1 MSICFMKFFSNVT
14 TLSTMLP
21 WMILL
26 LIHKP
31 DLYKLKAKRK
41 ALHFRAVSGT
51 YFRKVVRPL
60 PQTRTMLLCLC
71 QTYDPETPVTAERSN
86 DSGLPSPELC
96 LPACA
101 WRADPGQQQSPA
113 EPLAPSTL
121 WDGAEAQEHK

>member
-1 MSICFMKFFSNVT
+1 MSICFMEFFSNVT

-51 YFRKVVRPL
+51 YFRKVVRPFAS
-60 PQTRTMLLCLC
+60 
-71 QTYDPETPVTAERSN
+71 DPDDASMPVSN
-86 DSGLPSPELC
+86 L
-96 LPACA
+96 
-101 WRADPGQQQSPA
+101 
-113 EPLAPSTL
+113 
-121 WDGAEAQEHK
+121 

>member
-41 ALHFRAVSGT
+41 ALILGQYLGHISEKWLG
-51 YFRKVVRPL
+51 
-60 PQTRTMLLCLC
+60 LCLRPGRC
-71 QTYDPETPVTAERSN
+71 FY
-86 DSGLPSPELC
+86 
-96 LPACA
+96 ACVK
-101 WRADPGQQQSPA
+101 PMILK
-113 EPLAPSTL
+113 PL
-121 WDGAEAQEHK
+121 